1 MIRYAL
7 ACTEGHEFDG
17 WFPSSD
23 SFDEQVRRKLVE
35 CPHCGDRGIR
45 KTLMAPAVSTSRKR
59 TATARE
65 GLAEAARQVEP
76 APSTQPA
83 SEAGQL
89 AALPPEKRALVDELR
104 KIKQRLMEGAE
115 DVGGRFPEEARK
127 IHYGE
132 AKSRGIYGQA
142 TATEARE
149 LADEGIE
156 FLPLPD
162 LPDERN

>member
-7 ACTEGHEFDG
+7 ACAEGHEFDG

-35 CPHCGDRGIR
+35 CPHCGDRAIR

-59 TATARE
+59 AATARQ
-65 GLAEAARQVEP
+65 GLSEAARQVEP
-76 APSTQPA
+76 APSAPPA

-89 AALPPEKRALVDELR
+89 AALPPEKRALVEELR

-132 AKSRGIYGQA
+132 AESRGIYGQA